1 MKSRYLLIFSLLL
14 SGVASS
20 ANLFDLYQQA
30 LKTDPEWL
38 AAQSTEK
45 ASAEAYPQ
53 ALSYLLPNASV
64 TSTYTDSYKDV
75 GDTNSRLN
83 SLVINQRLFNLGSF
97 AGLSQADLNTEK
109 AKVVLRDEADALKLR
124 VTERYFDVLTAQ
136 DGVTFAEAEE
146 KALARQL
153 DQAKLR
159 LEVGLIPITD
169 VLEVQARFDTSV
181 AATIA
186 ARNELDSAL
195 ESLKTVVGPDVDN
208 SLPVMK
214 SDAEFL
220 ALDPASIDE
229 WSDLAMQNNA
239 ALAQA
244 RLNVEIADKQVDIKR
259 SGHFPSLD
267 LKGTVNRY
275 DGQDSAT
282 LVDNESVA
290 ITLTV
295 PLFAG
300 GLTSS
305 ETAEASHSYE
315 AAKSALELSRRE
327 TMRAVRDAYRGTQA
341 AMSRVKALKAA
352 EESAQSALNSVE
364 QGLTVGTRTIV
375 DVLDAQSNWYKA
387 RRDYAQARYDYV
399 INVLSLQRTA
409 GSLNDASIERVNAML
424 AE

>member
-1 MKSRYLLIFSLLL
+1 
-14 SGVASS
+14 
-20 ANLFDLYQQA
+20 
-30 LKTDPEWL
+30 
-38 AAQSTEK
+38 
-45 ASAEAYPQ
+45 
-53 ALSYLLPNASV
+53 
-64 TSTYTDSYKDV
+64 
-75 GDTNSRLN
+75 
-83 SLVINQRLFNLGSF
+83 LGSF
-97 AGLSQADLNTEK
+97 AGLSQADLQTEK
-109 AKVVLRDEADALKLR
+109 AKLVLRDEADALKLR

-220 ALDPASIDE
+220 ALDPASMDE

-239 ALAQA
+239 TLAQA

-259 SGHFPSLD
+259 SGHFPTLD
-267 LKGTVNRY
+267 LQGKVNRY
-275 DGQDSAT
+275 EGAEANQ
-282 LVDNESVA
+282 VDNESVA

-305 ETAEASHSYE
+305 ESAEASYSYE

-341 AMSRVKALKAA
+341 AMLRVKALKAA
-352 EESAQSALNSVE
+352 EESAQSALSSVE

>member
-20 ANLFDLYQQA
+20 ANLLELYQQA
-30 LKTDPEWL
+30 LKSDPEWL

-64 TSTYTDSYKDV
+64 TSTYTDSYKDT
-75 GDTNSRLN
+75 GDTNSRLD

-97 AGLSQADLNTEK
+97 AGLSQADLQTEK

-214 SDAEFL
+214 GDAEFL
-220 ALDPASIDE
+220 ALDPASMDE

-239 ALAQA
+239 TLAQA

-259 SGHFPSLD
+259 SGHFPTLD
-267 LKGTVNRY
+267 LQGKVNRY

-305 ETAEASHSYE
+305 ESAEASYSYE

-409 GSLNDASIERVNAML
+409 GNLSDASIERVNAML

>member
-1 MKSRYLLIFSLLL
+1 MQSCSSLIFRLSL
-14 SGVASS
+14 SGAASPGTLLELS
-20 ANLFDLYQQA
+20 QQA
-30 LKTDPEWL
+30 LQADPEWL

-64 TSTYTDSYKDV
+64 TSTYTDTHQDGNTS
-75 GDTNSRLN
+75 SRSDKLEITQ
-83 SLVINQRLFNLGSF
+83 SLFNLGSF
-97 AGLSQADLNTEK
+97 AGLSQADLKTEK

-195 ESLKTVVGPDVDN
+195 ESLKTVVGPDVNN

-214 SDAEFL
+214 PDAEFL
-220 ALDPASIDE
+220 TLDPASMDE
-229 WSDLAMQNNA
+229 WSDLAIQNNVD
-239 ALAQA
+239 LVQA
-244 RLNVEIADKQVDIKR
+244 RLNLEIADKELDIKR
-259 SGHFPSLD
+259 SGHFPSLN
-267 LKGTVNRY
+267 LIGTVNRY
-275 DGQDSAT
+275 DGQDSQNV
-282 LVDNESVA
+282 LNNETIA
-290 ITLTV
+290 LKLTV

-305 ETAEASHSYE
+305 ESRAASYSYE
-315 AAKSALELSRRE
+315 AAKSDLELSRRE

-375 DVLDAQSNWYKA
+375 DVLDAQSSWYKA
-387 RRDYAQARYDYV
+387 RRDLSEERYNYV
-399 INVLSLQRTA
+399 ISVLKLQRTA
-409 GSLNDASIERVNAML
+409 GNLSDASIERVNAML

>member
-1 MKSRYLLIFSLLL
+1 MKSRYLLLFSLLL

-64 TSTYTDSYKDV
+64 TSTYTDSYKDT
-75 GDTNSRLN
+75 GDTNSRLD

-97 AGLSQADLNTEK
+97 AGLSQADLQTEK

-169 VLEVQARFDTSV
+169 VLEVQARFDTSL

-195 ESLKTVVGPDVDN
+195 ESLKTVVGPDVNN

-214 SDAEFL
+214 ADAEFL
-220 ALDPASIDE
+220 ALDPASMDE

-305 ETAEASHSYE
+305 ETAEASYSYE
-315 AAKSALELSRRE
+315 AAKSELELSRRE

-352 EESAQSALNSVE
+352 EESAQSALSSVE

-387 RRDYAQARYDYV
+387 RRDYVQARYDYV

-409 GSLNDASIERVNAML
+409 GNLSDASIERVNAML

>member
-1 MKSRYLLIFSLLL
+1 MK
-14 SGVASS
+14 A
-20 ANLFDLYQQA
+20 
-30 LKTDPEWL
+30 
-38 AAQSTEK
+38 
-45 ASAEAYPQ
+45 
-53 ALSYLLPNASV
+53 
-64 TSTYTDSYKDV
+64 
-75 GDTNSRLN
+75 
-83 SLVINQRLFNLGSF
+83 
-97 AGLSQADLNTEK
+97 
-109 AKVVLRDEADALKLR
+109 
-124 VTERYFDVLTAQ
+124 
-136 DGVTFAEAEE
+136 
-146 KALARQL
+146 
-153 DQAKLR
+153 
-159 LEVGLIPITD
+159 
-169 VLEVQARFDTSV
+169 
-181 AATIA
+181 
-186 ARNELDSAL
+186 
-195 ESLKTVVGPDVDN
+195 
-208 SLPVMK
+208 
-214 SDAEFL
+214 DAEFL
-220 ALDPASIDE
+220 TLDPASMDE

-275 DGQDSAT
+275 DGQDSNT

-305 ETAEASHSYE
+305 ESAEASYSYE

-409 GSLNDASIERVNAML
+409 GNLSDASIKRVNAML

>member
-1 MKSRYLLIFSLLL
+1 
-14 SGVASS
+14 
-20 ANLFDLYQQA
+20 
-30 LKTDPEWL
+30 
-38 AAQSTEK
+38 
-45 ASAEAYPQ
+45 
-53 ALSYLLPNASV
+53 
-64 TSTYTDSYKDV
+64 
-75 GDTNSRLN
+75 
-83 SLVINQRLFNLGSF
+83 
-97 AGLSQADLNTEK
+97 
-109 AKVVLRDEADALKLR
+109 
-124 VTERYFDVLTAQ
+124 
-136 DGVTFAEAEE
+136 
-146 KALARQL
+146 
-153 DQAKLR
+153 
-159 LEVGLIPITD
+159 
-169 VLEVQARFDTSV
+169 
-181 AATIA
+181 
-186 ARNELDSAL
+186 
-195 ESLKTVVGPDVDN
+195 
-208 SLPVMK
+208 LPVMK
-214 SDAEFL
+214 ADAAFL
-220 ALDPASIDE
+220 TLEPTSMDE

-275 DGQDSAT
+275 DGQDSIS

-305 ETAEASHSYE
+305 ESAEASYSYE
-315 AAKSALELSRRE
+315 AEKSALELSRRE

-409 GSLNDASIERVNAML
+409 GNLSDASIERVNAML

>member
-14 SGVASS
+14 SGMASS
-20 ANLFDLYQQA
+20 ANLLELYQQA
-30 LKTDPEWL
+30 LKADPEWL

-53 ALSYLLPNASV
+53 ALSYLLPNATV
-64 TSTYTDSYKDV
+64 TSTYTDSYKDT
-75 GDTNSRLN
+75 GDTNSRLD

-97 AGLSQADLNTEK
+97 AGLSQADLKTDK
-109 AKVVLRDEADALKLR
+109 AKIVLRDEADALKLR

-146 KALARQL
+146 KALSRQL

-195 ESLKTVVGPDVDN
+195 ESLKTVVGPDVNN

-214 SDAEFL
+214 ADAEFL
-220 ALDPASIDE
+220 TLDPASMDE

-259 SGHFPSLD
+259 SGHFPTLD
-267 LKGTVNRY
+267 LKGSFNRY
-275 DGQDSAT
+275 EGAEANQ
-282 LVDNESVA
+282 VDNESVA

-305 ETAEASHSYE
+305 ESAEASYSYE

-409 GSLNDASIERVNAML
+409 GNLSDASIERVNAML
-424 AE
+424 AK

>member
-20 ANLFDLYQQA
+20 ANLFELYQQA
-30 LKTDPEWL
+30 LKADPEWL

-64 TSTYTDSYKDV
+64 TSTYTDSYKDA
-75 GDTNSRLN
+75 GDTNSRLD

-97 AGLSQADLNTEK
+97 AGLSQADLQTEK

-146 KALARQL
+146 KALSRQL

-214 SDAEFL
+214 ADAEFL
-220 ALDPASIDE
+220 TLDPASMDE

-239 ALAQA
+239 ALSQA

-305 ETAEASHSYE
+305 ESAEASYSYE

-399 INVLSLQRTA
+399 INVLNLQRTA
-409 GSLNDASIERVNAML
+409 GNLSDASIERVNAML

>member
-1 MKSRYLLIFSLLL
+1 MKSRYLFIFSLLL

-20 ANLFDLYQQA
+20 ANLLELYQQA
-30 LKTDPEWL
+30 LKSDPEWL

-64 TSTYTDSYKDV
+64 TSTYTDSYKDA
-75 GDTNSRLN
+75 GDTNSRLD

-97 AGLSQADLNTEK
+97 AGLSQADLKTEK
-109 AKVVLRDEADALKLR
+109 AKIVLRDEADALKLR

-186 ARNELDSAL
+186 ARNELDSSL

-220 ALDPASIDE
+220 ALDPASMDE

-239 ALAQA
+239 TLAQA

-259 SGHFPSLD
+259 SGHFPTLD
-267 LKGTVNRY
+267 LQGKVNRY
-275 DGQDSAT
+275 EGAEANQ
-282 LVDNESVA
+282 VDNESVA

-305 ETAEASHSYE
+305 ESAEASYSYE

-352 EESAQSALNSVE
+352 EESAQSALSSVE

>member
-1 MKSRYLLIFSLLL
+1 
-14 SGVASS
+14 
-20 ANLFDLYQQA
+20 
-30 LKTDPEWL
+30 
-38 AAQSTEK
+38 
-45 ASAEAYPQ
+45 
-53 ALSYLLPNASV
+53 
-64 TSTYTDSYKDV
+64 
-75 GDTNSRLN
+75 
-83 SLVINQRLFNLGSF
+83 
-97 AGLSQADLNTEK
+97 
-109 AKVVLRDEADALKLR
+109 

-146 KALARQL
+146 KALSRQL

-214 SDAEFL
+214 ADAEFL
-220 ALDPASIDE
+220 TLDPASMDE

-305 ETAEASHSYE
+305 ESAAASYSFE

-409 GSLNDASIERVNAML
+409 GNLSDASIERVNAML

>member
-20 ANLFDLYQQA
+20 ANLLELYQQA
-30 LKTDPEWL
+30 LKSDPEWL

-64 TSTYTDSYKDV
+64 TSTYTDSYKDT
-75 GDTNSRLN
+75 GDTNSRLD

-97 AGLSQADLNTEK
+97 AGLGQADLQTEK

-169 VLEVQARFDTSV
+169 VLEVQARFDTSL

-220 ALDPASIDE
+220 ALDPASMDE

-305 ETAEASHSYE
+305 ETAEASYSYE

-399 INVLSLQRTA
+399 INVLGLQRTA
-409 GSLNDASIERVNAML
+409 GNLSDASIERVNAML